1 MGGRT
6 KKKAEHFQSLQSRI
20 SRSALLVALL
30 VFLVSY
36 TCLYAF
42 VYSYV
47 SRQNNENCRI
57 QLQQTESYVQYKVKG
72 VIERLFYIQTNEL
85 FSKNLKK
92 ILFEENKNNG
102 VLLGEMAGVLS
113 SCKATEPWLSNI
125 CLYTPKGRFSDMTV
139 LMNEGYDFK
148 ESSLYQDF
156 LSQSSLVVWGDFYYD
171 PVFITKR
178 PVIPVIYRIEVDGCQ
193 EPSGLLVNLDQAKIS
208 QYISQIESPSGAF
221 AAICTAKGEVFA
233 DSIPSDYGWIRGKVQ
248 ELLLGT
254 QEEGILRL
262 KDNGQTVLGGWKQ
275 VHTTPWYVLY
285 FYPEDLT
292 GQLNG
297 MAGALFLV
305 NLGAASIIWF
315 FTTKAV
321 KRITGPMEDLA
332 HVMETVGE
340 TDYQAAFSYEKK
352 DEIGILT
359 DSFNRMVENT
369 GQYITRLKEEKEKV
383 RIEQLL
389 KRRAEL
395 IALQAQINP
404 HFLYN
409 TLDSIR
415 WKAEEYE
422 AEEISAMVQAL
433 ATLFRID
440 LSRGREMIPISEELK
455 HVSSYLSIQKYCY
468 GDTLDYQ
475 IQVQEGLMGC
485 YVPKI
490 ILQPLV
496 ENSIYHGLKEKD
508 EGGTVRIL
516 GREEEGVIVF
526 QVWDD
531 GVGIEPKLLKRLE
544 EGLLKGLVMNREGYG
559 IFNVNERIRLY
570 FGEKYGLNIE
580 NGPEAGAVVT
590 LRMPLVR
597 EEEVGTYV
605 SYLDS
610 R

>member
-6 KKKAEHFQSLQSRI
+6 KKRAEHFQSLQSKI
-20 SRSALLVALL
+20 SRSVLFGALA
-30 VFLVSY
+30 VFLGSY
-36 TCLYAF
+36 TCLYLF
-42 VYSYV
+42 VYDYV
-47 SRQNNENCRI
+47 SGQNDENCRM
-57 QLQQTESYVQYKVKG
+57 QLQQTESYIHHKARS

-85 FSKNLKK
+85 FDRNLKK

-113 SCKATEPWLSNI
+113 SCKVTEPWFSTIYLHTS
-125 CLYTPKGRFSDMTV
+125 KGNYSDMTV
-139 LMNEGYDFK
+139 QMNEDFVFE
-148 ESSLYQDF
+148 ESCLYEAF
-156 LSQSSLVVWGDFYYD
+156 LSEKGPIIWGDFYRD
-171 PVFITKR
+171 PIFISRR
-178 PVIPVIYRIEVDGCQ
+178 PVVPVIYRLEVAGSQ
-193 EPSGLLVNLDQAKIS
+193 EPVGILVNLDQAKIAE
-208 QYISQIESPSGAF
+208 YMRQIEIPSGAF
-221 AAICTAKGEVFA
+221 AAVSGRNGEVIA
-233 DSIPSDYGWIRGKVQ
+233 DTIPKEYGWIRERIPQ
-248 ELLLGT
+248 FISQT
-254 QEEGILRL
+254 REEEILRI
-262 KDNGQTVLGGWKQ
+262 KDGRQTVLSGWKK
-275 VHTTPWYVLY
+275 VKATPWYVLY
-285 FYPEDLT
+285 FYPENLT
-292 GQLNG
+292 GQLKG
-297 MAGALFLV
+297 IGAALFLV
-305 NLGAASIIWF
+305 NLGAAAGIWF
-315 FTTKAV
+315 FTTRAV
-321 KRITGPMEDLA
+321 KRITRPIEELA

-340 TDYQAAFSYEKK
+340 TDYQAAFSYESR

-359 DSFNRMVENT
+359 DSFNRMIENT

-415 WKAEEYE
+415 WKAEEYD

-440 LSRGREMIPISEELK
+440 LSRGREMIPISEELR

-468 GDTLDYQ
+468 GDTLDYG
-475 IQVQEGLMGC
+475 IEVEEGLTDA

-508 EGGTVRIL
+508 EGGTIRIL
-516 GREEEGVIVF
+516 GKEEEGTVLF
-526 QVWDD
+526 QVLDD
-531 GVGIEPKLLKRLE
+531 GAGIEPKLLKRLQ
-544 EGLLKGLVMNREGYG
+544 EGLVKGLVMNREGYG
-559 IFNVNERIRLY
+559 IFNVNERLRLY
-570 FGEKYGLNIE
+570 FGEKYGLSIE
-580 NGPEAGAVVT
+580 SGPEAGTAVT

-597 EEEVGTYV
+597 EEEVETYV

>member
-6 KKKAEHFQSLQSRI
+6 KKKAEAFQSLQSRI
-20 SRSALLVALL
+20 SRSVLFGSLL

-36 TCLYAF
+36 ACLYGF
-42 VYSYV
+42 VYRYV
-47 SRQNNENCRI
+47 SRQNNENCKI
-57 QLQQTESYVQYKVKG
+57 QLQQTESYIHHKVRS
-72 VIERLFYIQTNEL
+72 VIERLYYIQTNEL
-85 FSKNLKK
+85 FDRNLRK

-113 SCKATEPWLSNI
+113 SYKVTEPWLSTI
-125 CLYTPKGRFSDMTV
+125 YLYTPKGSYSDMTV
-139 LMNEGYDFK
+139 LMNEHYDFK
-148 ESSLYQDF
+148 ESSLYEDF
-156 LSQSSLVVWGDFYYD
+156 LTQKSPVIWGDFYYD
-171 PVFITKR
+171 PIFISNR
-178 PVIPVIYRIEVDGCQ
+178 PVIPVICRLEVEGCQ
-193 EPSGLLVNLDQAKIS
+193 EPAGLLVNLDQAKIS
-208 QYISQIESPSGAF
+208 EYLSQIEVPSGAF
-221 AAICTAKGEVFA
+221 VAVSSVKGEVFA
-233 DSIPSDYGWIRGKVQ
+233 DHIPSKYGWIQARIPGMLSQ
-248 ELLLGT
+248 MD
-254 QEEGILRL
+254 EEEVVRL
-262 KDNGQTVLGGWKQ
+262 KENGQTILGGWKQ
-275 VHTTPWYVLY
+275 VHATPWYVLY
-285 FYPEDLT
+285 FYPEDRM

-297 MAGALFLV
+297 IAVALFLV
-305 NLGAASIIWF
+305 NLGAAAGICF

-321 KRITGPMEDLA
+321 KKITGPMEELA

-340 TDYQAAFSYEKK
+340 TDYQTSFLYENK

-369 GQYITRLKEEKEKV
+369 ERYITRLKEEKEKV

-415 WKAEEYE
+415 WKAEEHD
-422 AEEISAMVQAL
+422 ATEISAMVQAL

-455 HVSSYLSIQKYCY
+455 HVSSYLSIQKYGY
-468 GDTLDYQ
+468 GDTLDYT
-475 IQVQEGLMGC
+475 IQVEEQLLDA

-508 EGGTVRIL
+508 EGGTIRIIGMADGNAL
-516 GREEEGVIVF
+516 RF

-531 GVGIEPKLLKRLE
+531 GVGIEPKLLARLKG
-544 EGLLKGLVMNREGYG
+544 GLDKGLVMNREGYG

-570 FGEKYGLNIE
+570 FGEEYGLTIE
-580 NGPEAGAVVT
+580 NGPKAGAVVT
-590 LRMPLVR
+590 LRMPFV
-597 EEEVGTYV
+597 
-605 SYLDS
+605 
-610 R
+610 

>member
-1 MGGRT
+1 MGRRT

-20 SRSALLVALL
+20 SRSVLFVALF
-30 VFLVSY
+30 VFLASY
-36 TCLYAF
+36 ICLYAF
-42 VYSYV
+42 VYSYM
-47 SRQNNENCRI
+47 SRQNDENCRI
-57 QLQQTESYVQYKVKG
+57 QLQQTESYIHHKVKS

-85 FSKNLKK
+85 FSRNLKK
-92 ILFEENKNNG
+92 ILFEENRNNG
-102 VLLGEMAGVLS
+102 VILGEMAGVLS
-113 SCKATEPWLSNI
+113 SYKATEPWLSTI
-125 CLYTPKGRFSDMTV
+125 CLYTPKGSYSDMTV
-139 LMNEGYDFK
+139 LMNENYDFK
-148 ESSLYQDF
+148 ESSLYKDF
-156 LSQSSLVVWGDFYYD
+156 LSQSSPLVWGDFYDD
-171 PVFITKR
+171 PVFISKR
-178 PVIPVIYRIEVDGCQ
+178 PVIPVIYRIEVEGVQ
-193 EPSGLLVNLDQAKIS
+193 EPSGLLVNLDQGKIS
-208 QYISQIESPSGAF
+208 EYIGQIESPSGAF
-221 AAICTAKGEVFA
+221 AAICTEEGEVFA
-233 DSIPSDYGWIRGKVQ
+233 DSIPSGYGWIRERLQ
-248 ELLLGT
+248 ELLQKT
-254 QEEGILRL
+254 EEEGILRF
-262 KDNGQTVLGGWKQ
+262 KDHGQTVLGGWKQ
-275 VHTTPWYVLY
+275 LHTTPWYVLY

-297 MAGALFLV
+297 MACPLFLV
-305 NLGAASIIWF
+305 NLGAATIIWL
-315 FTTKAV
+315 FTTRAV

-332 HVMETVGE
+332 RVMETVGE
-340 TDYQAAFSYEKK
+340 TDYQAVFSYENK

-468 GDTLDYQ
+468 GDILDYQ
-475 IQVQEGLMGC
+475 IQVQKALMGC

-508 EGGTVRIL
+508 EGGRVQIL
-516 GREEEGVIVF
+516 GREEEGIIVL
-526 QVWDD
+526 QVLDD

-544 EGLLKGLVMNREGYG
+544 EGLHKGLVMNREGYG

-570 FGEKYGLNIE
+570 FGEKYGLSIE

-590 LRMPLVR
+590 LRIPLVR
-597 EEEVGTYV
+597 EGEVGTYV
-605 SYLDS
+605 SYFDS

>member
-6 KKKAEHFQSLQSRI
+6 KRRAEHFQSLQSRV
-20 SRSALLVALL
+20 SRSVLFGSLF
-30 VFLVSY
+30 VFLISY
-36 TCLYAF
+36 ICLYTF
-42 VYSYV
+42 VYRYV

-57 QLQQTESYVQYKVKG
+57 QLQQTESYVHHKVKG
-72 VIERLFYIQTNEL
+72 VIERLYYIQTNEL
-85 FSKNLKK
+85 FDKNLRK
-92 ILFEENKNNG
+92 ILFEESKNNG

-113 SCKATEPWLSNI
+113 SYKATEPWLSTI
-125 CLYTPKGRFSDMTV
+125 YLYTHKGSYSDMTV
-139 LMNEGYDFK
+139 LMNEGYDFTQ
-148 ESSLYQDF
+148 SSLYEDF
-156 LSQSSLVVWGDFYYD
+156 LSQNNPVIWGNFYYD
-171 PVFITKR
+171 PIFISRR
-178 PVIPVIYRIEVDGCQ
+178 PVIPVIYRFEVEGCQ
-193 EPSGLLVNLDQAKIS
+193 EPVGILVNLDQTKIAE
-208 QYISQIESPSGAF
+208 YISQIEIPSGAF
-221 AAICTAKGEVFA
+221 AAISSAEGEVFA
-233 DSIPSDYGWIRGKVQ
+233 DNIPLEYSWIRAKIP
-248 ELLLGT
+248 ELISQAEEEEILGVR
-254 QEEGILRL
+254 EDR
-262 KDNGQTVLGGWKQ
+262 QTVLAGWKQ
-275 VHTTPWYVLY
+275 VHATPWYVLY
-285 FYPEDLT
+285 FYPEDLRE
-292 GQLNG
+292 QLNG

-305 NLGAASIIWF
+305 NLGAAAGICF
-315 FTTKAV
+315 FTTKVV
-321 KRITGPMEDLA
+321 KKITGPMEELA

-340 TDYQAAFSYEKK
+340 TDYQATFSYENR

-359 DSFNRMVENT
+359 DSFNRMVDHT

-415 WKAEEYE
+415 WKAEEYD

-440 LSRGREMIPISEELK
+440 LSRGREMITISEELK

-468 GDTLDYQ
+468 GDTLDYK
-475 IQVQEGLMGC
+475 IEVEEEILDA

-516 GREEEGVIVF
+516 GKAEEDEIRF

-544 EGLLKGLVMNREGYG
+544 DGLNQGLVMNREGYG
-559 IFNVNERIRLY
+559 IFNVNERLRLY
-570 FGEKYGLNIE
+570 FGETYGLTIE
-580 NGPEAGAVVT
+580 NGPETGAVVT

-597 EEEVGTYV
+597 EEEVEMYV
-605 SYLDS
+605 SYLD
-610 R
+610 RR